1 MDLQQTVSDVWL
13 IDNRVCQSHI
23 TSNLCVKIDKSKKK
37 LKDIQNTLRKNCGS
51 TLRVNMVVA
60 ESLHANLFL
69 IAFAASFGLRT
80 DIMHNLRIIILKHY
94 RKNISTTNEINK
106 KYSLNTTTFLS
117 SVLRKWVKQE
127 RTINLLN
134 EKLHKLWDRHWDQ
147 VKYVMSKTRH
157 K

>member
-1 MDLQQTVSDVWL
+1 
-13 IDNRVCQSHI
+13 
-23 TSNLCVKIDKSKKK
+23 
-37 LKDIQNTLRKNCGS
+37 
-51 TLRVNMVVA
+51 MVVA

-117 SVLRKWVKQE
+117 SVLRK
-127 RTINLLN
+127 
-134 EKLHKLWDRHWDQ
+134 
-147 VKYVMSKTRH
+147 
-157 K
+157 